1 MSVVKLPDSAYPS
14 PPPLSRGAGEGR
26 FVVQMIVNQ
35 LHEDQ

>member
-1 MSVVKLPDSAYPS
+1 MSVVKMPACAHPS

-26 FVVQMIVNQ
+26 FVVQMIANQ